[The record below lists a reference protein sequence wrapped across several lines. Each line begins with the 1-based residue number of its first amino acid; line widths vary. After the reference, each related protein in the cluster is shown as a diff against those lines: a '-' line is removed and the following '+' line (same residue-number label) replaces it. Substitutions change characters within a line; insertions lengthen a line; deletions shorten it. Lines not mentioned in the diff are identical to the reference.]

1 MTAAILPRVPTSS
14 RKLFQ
19 SWAAKRRQVVELEDA
34 LAAAD
39 TAAGAPTTEL
49 AAELERV
56 RAEAEQVLREALE
69 AFHGELR
76 ERGLE

>member
-1 MTAAILPRVPTSS
+1 MPTSS

-19 SWAAKRRQVVELEDA
+19 AWAATRRQIIDLEDR

-39 TAAGAPTTEL
+39 GAADASTNEL
-49 AAELERV
+49 AAELQRV
-56 RAEAEQVLREALE
+56 RTDAEQLLREALE